1 MTTSEINRELKSIAI
16 GDTVPINGRIVT
28 RASTCRFYVRD
39 ADGRSLFHWPTG
51 VERSLLRD
59 DTRDAIED

>member
-1 MTTSEINRELKSIAI
+1 MMTSEINRELKSLPVGETA
-16 GDTVPINGRIVT
+16 TINGRIVT